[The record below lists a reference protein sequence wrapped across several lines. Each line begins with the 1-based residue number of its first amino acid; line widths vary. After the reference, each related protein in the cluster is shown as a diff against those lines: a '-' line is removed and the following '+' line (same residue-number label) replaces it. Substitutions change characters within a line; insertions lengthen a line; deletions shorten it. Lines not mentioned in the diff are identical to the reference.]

1 MTVGRFEGRT
11 PTFEGL
17 AYIASYEDLIAAFGA
32 NDSAGAAHFIESGR
46 FEGRTVSF
54 NPYQYL
60 ANYADL
66 QAAFGFNTEAAT
78 LHYITAGYYEG
89 RNDDPVLGD
98 GGAGDFVWGW

>member
-1 MTVGRFEGRT
+1 MIDTLGVNE
-11 PTFEGL
+11 
-17 AYIASYEDLIAAFGA
+17 
-32 NDSAGAAHFIESGR
+32 NAGAAHYIESGR

-66 QAAFGFNTEAAT
+66 QAAFGSNTEAAT

-98 GGAGDFVWGW
+98 DGAGLRDYWR